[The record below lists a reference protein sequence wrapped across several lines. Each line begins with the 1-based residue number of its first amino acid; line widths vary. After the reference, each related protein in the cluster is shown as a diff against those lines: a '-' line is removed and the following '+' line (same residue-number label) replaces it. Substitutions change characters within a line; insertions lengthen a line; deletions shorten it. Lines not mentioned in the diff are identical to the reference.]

1 MAVLKYKE
9 NGVWKNLSFV
19 ATQSDTVD
27 LSGYVQKSE
36 LLDLIYPVGSIY
48 MSMSNINP
56 SVIFGGTWAKTA
68 AGRVLV
74 GQHDDMEQFDTVG
87 KYGGEFSHTLT
98 EDEIPSH
105 SHKTVFNWL
114 DTHGGRYTGSSNTI
128 MGLGTTNNCYTWVSN
143 GYLLDIGVN
152 KNTGGGQPH
161 NNLQPYLVVN
171 IWERKA

>member
-19 ATQSDTVD
+19 TTQGDTVD
-27 LSGYVQKSE
+27 LSGYIQKSE

-48 MSMSNINP
+48 FTMSDINP

-74 GQHDDMEQFDTVG
+74 GQYDDMEQFDTVG
-87 KYGGEFSHTLT
+87 KYGGEFTHTLT

-105 SHKTVFNWL
+105 THEMPNIEWTNSVYAKTWPAWA
-114 DTHGGRYTGSSNTI
+114 
-128 MGLGTTNNCYTWVSN
+128 GLYSFTQKSTDFTCAAGTTQNR
-143 GYLLDIGVN
+143 
-152 KNTGGGQPH
+152 GGGQPH